1 MVHADKQARAAL
13 MNTHAADLI
22 LSGHNHDLHVD
33 FDGRTALI
41 ESEQDANY
49 VTVVDIDI
57 ARTTEAANGSLGWWP
72 EFRIIDT
79 AKIDPD
85 PPVLSKVR
93 DYQKKLEKQTDT
105 EIATLGSPLDSRTDC
120 VRSRECA
127 IGNFVADA
135 LRKAAE
141 AEIAIIN
148 GGSIRGNR
156 FYAAG
161 NKLTK
166 RDVLDELPFGN
177 KSIVTVVSGKA
188 ILFALENG
196 FPRIG
201 MPTGRFPQISG
212 FTVVRI
218 QPRRQG
224 HLSRW

>member
-1 MVHADKQARAAL
+1 

-105 EIATLGSPLDSRTDC
+105 EIATLGSPLDSRPIAY
-120 VRSRECA
+120 VRANARSATLWPMRCARRRKPRLRSSMAAASEATGSMPRATSSRSA
-127 IGNFVADA
+127 TSLTNFLSAT
-135 LRKAAE
+135 
-141 AEIAIIN
+141 
-148 GGSIRGNR
+148 NR
-156 FYAAG
+156 
-161 NKLTK
+161 
-166 RDVLDELPFGN
+166 
-177 KSIVTVVSGKA
+177 
-188 ILFALENG
+188 
-196 FPRIG
+196 
-201 MPTGRFPQISG
+201 
-212 FTVVRI
+212 
-218 QPRRQG
+218 
-224 HLSRW
+224 